1 MAKNTG
7 TCKNKNCHSP
17 ISEHGDANTKRYCEK
32 HYELCKEKTKKIFES
47 RISKIADNFISS
59 KKLTKAQRLIDNNK
73 VREEIVRKK
82 VKYQWISQS
91 IRRKSNFNDI
101 LKSREWKNTQKLM
114 KGKVILCSKKELKKY
129 IQNTCQIYLLKLL
142 YSRKYLDKDNTHQRY
157 IISPKGEANPI
168 VTLNLEV
175 AYSFNPFSKISTSS
189 NDIILI
195 PTRIRKS
202 FALKKTFL
210 KNKLTHAKNH
220 SHKNNNSIKK
230 RYGFYSI
237 IKSENTPA
245 EVDAFMDTMR
255 VKLTPPSS
263 PFIRYPPFLYCNI
276 EDLLP
281 LFHLAQMEYIRIHKK
296 EESHIFIKL
305 KKMPTINWIYL
316 EAFALISFHALMARN
331 GKDILKKASSWIK
344 NESSNDIQQFYII
357 KKQIEEDFK
366 NTFNVDM
373 SEQPEFIK
381 IYNSCFSEN
390 VVELHPTSKTI
401 ISIRK
406 NIFKK

>member
-32 HYELCKEKTKKIFES
+32 HYELCKEKAKKIFES

-59 KKLTKAQRLIDNNK
+59 KKLTKVQRLIDNNK

-82 VKYQWISQS
+82 LKYQWISQS

-101 LKSREWKNTQKLM
+101 LNSREWKNTQKLM

-129 IQNTCQIYLLKLL
+129 IQDACQIYLLKLL
-142 YSRKYLDKDNTHQRY
+142 YSRKYLDKNNTHQRY

-175 AYSFNPFSKISTSS
+175 AYSFNPFSNVSTSS

-202 FALKKTFL
+202 FALKKTLL
-210 KNKLTHAKNH
+210 KNQLTRAKNH
-220 SHKNNNSIKK
+220 SHKNNNPIKK

-276 EDLLP
+276 EELLP

-331 GKDILKKASSWIK
+331 GKDILKKASLWIK

>member
-32 HYELCKEKTKKIFES
+32 HYELCKEKAKKIFES

-59 KKLTKAQRLIDNNK
+59 KKLTKVQRLIDNNK

-82 VKYQWISQS
+82 LKYQWISQS

-101 LKSREWKNTQKLM
+101 LNSREWKNTQKLM

-129 IQNTCQIYLLKLL
+129 IQDACQIYLLKLL
-142 YSRKYLDKDNTHQRY
+142 YSRKYLDKNNTHQRY

-175 AYSFNPFSKISTSS
+175 AYSFNPFSNVSTSS

-202 FALKKTFL
+202 FALKKTSL
-210 KNKLTHAKNH
+210 KNQLTRAKNH
-220 SHKNNNSIKK
+220 SHKNNNPIKK

-276 EDLLP
+276 EELLP

-331 GKDILKKASSWIK
+331 GKDILKKASLWTK

>member
-32 HYELCKEKTKKIFES
+32 HYESCKEKTKKIFES

-59 KKLTKAQRLIDNNK
+59 KKLTKLQRLIDNDK
-73 VREEIVRKK
+73 VREEITRKK

-91 IRRKSNFNDI
+91 IKRKSNFNDI
-101 LKSREWKNTQKLM
+101 LKSREWKNTQELM
-114 KGKVILCSKKELKKY
+114 KGKVILCSKKELTRY
-129 IQNTCQIYLLKLL
+129 IQDACQIYLLKLL
-142 YSRKYLDKDNTHQRY
+142 FSRKYLDKNNSHKRY

-175 AYSFNPFSKISTSS
+175 AYSFNPFSNISTSS

-202 FALKKTFL
+202 FALKKTLL
-210 KNKLTHAKNH
+210 KNKLTHAKNN
-220 SHKNNNSIKK
+220 SHKNNSTIKK
-230 RYGFYSI
+230 RHGLYGI
-237 IKSENTPA
+237 LKSENTPA
-245 EVDAFMDTMR
+245 EVNAFMDTMR
-255 VKLTPPSS
+255 VKLALPSS
-263 PFIRYPPFLYCNI
+263 PFTRYPPFLYCNI
-276 EDLLP
+276 EESLP

-296 EESHIFIKL
+296 DESHIFINL
-305 KKMPTINWIYL
+305 KKTPTINWIYL
-316 EAFALISFHALMARN
+316 EAFALLSFHALMARN
-331 GKDILKKASSWIK
+331 GKDILKKASSWI
-344 NESSNDIQQFYII
+344 ESEYSNDAQQIYII

-366 NTFNVDM
+366 NTFNVDITA
-373 SEQPEFIK
+373 QPEFIK

-390 VVELHPTSKTI
+390 VVVLNPSSKTI
-401 ISIRK
+401 ESIRR